1 MALMAQIS
9 RAEIEQTIR
18 SYPRWYQDIH
28 FGPLL
33 ATRSSLL
40 NNLKH
45 LLFGPY
51 KKTRLVLENLD
62 GLERKR
68 VIDVGCNSGLYSV
81 EASCRGA
88 AYVLGVDKNPE
99 AIDQARKVA
108 EIFRRQGRP
117 VGNNEFTLVDTIQ
130 NHLDLLDDKEAMIA
144 CCVLYHLGPLH
155 KFKERLVKSK
165 IRRLILQGN
174 VERRSLIGRENNP
187 SSEYFEAY
195 DMTWENVLCDI
206 EGMAAFCESVGF
218 KIERIVEPRYN
229 YPLVVATR

>member
-1 MALMAQIS
+1 MALTAHIS
-9 RAEIEQTIR
+9 RAEIEQTIK

-40 NNLKH
+40 NSLKH

-51 KKTRLVLENLD
+51 KKTKLVLENLD

-68 VIDVGCNSGLYSV
+68 VIDVGCNSGLYAL

-88 AYVLGVDKNPE
+88 VYVLGIDNNPVF
-99 AIDQARKVA
+99 IDQARKVA

-117 VGNNEFTLVDTIQ
+117 VGNNEFKLVDTMQ
-130 NHLDLLDDKEAMIA
+130 NHLDLLDDKDVMIA

-155 KFKERLVKSK
+155 EFKERLVKST

-174 VERRSLIGRENNP
+174 VERRRLIGRENNP
-187 SSEYFEAY
+187 SSEYYEPVEK
-195 DMTWENVLCDI
+195 TWENVLCDI
-206 EGMAAFCESVGF
+206 AGMTAFCESVGF
-218 KIERIVEPRYN
+218 KVERIAGPRYN
-229 YPLVVATR
+229 YPLVIATR